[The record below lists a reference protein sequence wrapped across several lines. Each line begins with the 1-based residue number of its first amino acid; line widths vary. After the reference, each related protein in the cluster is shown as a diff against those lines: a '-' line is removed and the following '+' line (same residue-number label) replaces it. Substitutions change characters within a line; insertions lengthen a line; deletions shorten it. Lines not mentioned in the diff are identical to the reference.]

1 MSFSRRST
9 SSAWRA
15 PCSPAISRSTGC
27 ARASTRS
34 TRASTSSLAASSK
47 RSAARSSTTTPFAST
62 GCNEMKFAL
71 GYIGVGLMG
80 GPMTTR
86 LASLG
91 WQVRGYDIVPER
103 SAVRSV
109 AEAAQGADVVALNLP
124 TNEAVEEVVAKL
136 LEIVKAP
143 QLIVDFSTIPV
154 EACRRHAKRLEQT
167 TGCRWVDAP
176 VSGGPPA
183 AAAGTLTVMAG
194 GEAADLERLAPLM
207 GDIAGRCT
215 HMGPVGAG
223 LAAKMINQL
232 IVGVGH
238 AMLGEAVAL
247 CEKAGIDA
255 GRMPECLGGGY
266 ADSNLMKA
274 YWPRMVERDF
284 APRGYVRQLLK
295 DLEMVSALAAS
306 LDASTPMLQDALA
319 AYRELKKRGHSELD
333 TSAIRKLYD

>member
-1 MSFSRRST
+1 MRFR
-9 SSAWRA
+9 
-15 PCSPAISRSTGC
+15 I
-27 ARASTRS
+27 
-34 TRASTSSLAASSK
+34 
-47 RSAARSSTTTPFAST
+47 
-62 GCNEMKFAL
+62 
-71 GYIGVGLMG
+71 GYVGVGLMG
-80 GPMTTR
+80 GPMVKR

-91 WQVRGYDIVPER
+91 WSVRAYDIVPER
-103 SAVRSV
+103 SMLGSSE
-109 AEAAQGADVVALNLP
+109 EAAHGADVVLLNLP
-124 TNEAVEEVVAKL
+124 TNEAVEDAVFGARGLMHSLKEAQL
-136 LEIVKAP
+136 L
-143 QLIVDFSTIPV
+143 VDFSTIPV
-154 EACRRHAKRLEQT
+154 DACRRHASRLAAA

-207 GDIAGRCT
+207 ADIAGRMT

-238 AMLGEAVAL
+238 AMLAEAVGL

-255 GRMPECLGGGY
+255 RRIPECLAGGY
-266 ADSNLMKA
+266 ADSNVMKA

-295 DLEMVSALAAS
+295 DLEMVNAWATGLHAG
-306 LDASTPMLQDALA
+306 TPMLGAALS
-319 AYRELKKRGHSELD
+319 AYRTLKGRGDSELD
-333 TSAIRKLYD
+333 TSAIVRLYLD

>member
-1 MSFSRRST
+1 
-9 SSAWRA
+9 
-15 PCSPAISRSTGC
+15 
-27 ARASTRS
+27 
-34 TRASTSSLAASSK
+34 
-47 RSAARSSTTTPFAST
+47 
-62 GCNEMKFAL
+62 MKFPL
-71 GYIGVGLMG
+71 GYVGVGLMG
-80 GPMTTR
+80 GPMVKR

-91 WQVRGYDIVPER
+91 WPVQAHDIVPER
-103 SAVRSV
+103 STVSSP
-109 AEAAQGADVVALNLP
+109 AEAAKGADVLLLNLP
-124 TNEAVEEVVAKL
+124 TNDAVEQAVFGKQGLVHAMRP
-136 LEIVKAP
+136 P

-154 EACRRHAKRLEQT
+154 DACRSHAARLARA

-183 AAAGTLTVMAG
+183 VAAGSLTVMAG

-207 GDIAGRCT
+207 RDIAARCT
-215 HMGPVGAG
+215 RMGPVGAG

-247 CEKAGIDA
+247 CEKAGVDA
-255 GRMPECLGGGY
+255 ARIPECLGGGY

-295 DLEMVSALAAS
+295 DLEMVSAWAGS
-306 LDASTPMLQDALA
+306 LHASTPLLQGALS
-319 AYRELKKRGHSELD
+319 AYRELKKQGHSELD
-333 TSAIRKLYD
+333 TSAVVKLYSE